1 MEFKKIKFLS
11 KQNEYDD
18 VYTFFFDKKDVA
30 YEAGQYAHLL
40 IEGETREVRE
50 LSFASAPSED
60 NLMLTMHVGSNTEF
74 KNKMSKL
81 SEGDEVSLFKIKGK
95 LEFPQV
101 NEKSY
106 VFLSGGVGIT
116 PFRSILKENKEKD
129 LKIDLVQV
137 QRGDFLF
144 KNELESLVN
153 NYYSISPENFDDEIT
168 NIIEKNRS
176 SLFYICGSKR
186 FVDGISNLMEKN
198 MIDKDRIQIESFTKE
213 KKN

>member
-18 VYTFFFDKKDVA
+18 VYTFFFDKKDVV

-129 LKIDLVQV
+129 LRIDLVQV
-137 QRGDFLF
+137 QRVDFLF
-144 KNELESLVN
+144 KNELDSLVN

>member
-1 MEFKKIKFLS
+1 MEFKKIKFLN

-129 LKIDLVQV
+129 LRIDLVQV

>member
-18 VYTFFFDKKDVA
+18 VYTFFFDKKDVV

-74 KNKMSKL
+74 RNEMSKL

-129 LKIDLVQV
+129 LRIDLVQV

-186 FVDGISNLMEKN
+186 FVDGISILMEKN

>member
-95 LEFPQV
+95 LEFPRV

-129 LKIDLVQV
+129 LRIDLVQV

>member
-129 LKIDLVQV
+129 LRIDLVQV

-153 NYYSISPENFDDEIT
+153 NYYSISPENFDDKIT

>member
-18 VYTFFFDKKDVA
+18 VYTFFFDKKDVV

-129 LKIDLVQV
+129 LRIDLVQV

-198 MIDKDRIQIESFTKE
+198 MIDKDRIQIERFTKG

>member
-60 NLMLTMHVGSNTEF
+60 SLMLTMHVGSNTEF

-129 LKIDLVQV
+129 LRIDLVQV

>member
-30 YEAGQYAHLL
+30 YEAGQYAHLS

-129 LKIDLVQV
+129 LRIDLVQV

>member
-129 LKIDLVQV
+129 LRIDLVQV

-168 NIIEKNRS
+168 NIIEKNKS

>member
-1 MEFKKIKFLS
+1 MEFKKIKFLN

-18 VYTFFFDKKDVA
+18 VYTFFFDKKDVV

-129 LKIDLVQV
+129 LRIDLVQV

>member
-129 LKIDLVQV
+129 LRIDLVQV

-153 NYYSISPENFDDEIT
+153 NYYSVSPENFDDEIT

>member
-18 VYTFFFDKKDVA
+18 VYTFFFDKKDVV

-50 LSFASAPSED
+50 LSFASAPIED
-60 NLMLTMHVGSNTEF
+60 NLMLTMHIGSNTEF

-129 LKIDLVQV
+129 LRIDLVQV

>member
-1 MEFKKIKFLS
+1 M
-11 KQNEYDD
+11 
-18 VYTFFFDKKDVA
+18 
-30 YEAGQYAHLL
+30 
-40 IEGETREVRE
+40 
-50 LSFASAPSED
+50 
-60 NLMLTMHVGSNTEF
+60 
-74 KNKMSKL
+74 
-81 SEGDEVSLFKIKGK
+81 
-95 LEFPQV
+95 
-101 NEKSY
+101 
-106 VFLSGGVGIT
+106 
-116 PFRSILKENKEKD
+116 
-129 LKIDLVQV
+129 QV

-186 FVDGISNLMEKN
+186 FVEGISNLMEKN

>member
-101 NEKSY
+101 NEKNY

-144 KNELESLVN
+144 KNELENLVN
-153 NYYSISPENFDDEIT
+153 NYYSVSPENFDDEIT
-168 NIIEKNRS
+168 DIIKKNKS
-176 SLFYICGSKR
+176 SLFYI
-186 FVDGISNLMEKN
+186 L
-198 MIDKDRIQIESFTKE
+198 RI
-213 KKN
+213 

>member
-60 NLMLTMHVGSNTEF
+60 NLMLTMHVGSNIEF

-129 LKIDLVQV
+129 LRIDLVQV

>member
-60 NLMLTMHVGSNTEF
+60 NLMLTMHIGSNTEF

-101 NEKSY
+101 NKKSY

-153 NYYSISPENFDDEIT
+153 NYYSVSPENFDDEIT

>member
-18 VYTFFFDKKDVA
+18 VYTFFFDKKDVV

-129 LKIDLVQV
+129 LRIDLVQV

>member
-1 MEFKKIKFLS
+1 MEFKKVKFLS

-101 NEKSY
+101 NEKNY

-144 KNELESLVN
+144 KNELENLVN
-153 NYYSISPENFDDEIT
+153 NYYSVSPENFDDEIT
-168 NIIEKNRS
+168 DIIEKNKS

-186 FVDGISNLMEKN
+186 FVEGISNLMEKN

>member
-144 KNELESLVN
+144 KNELENLVN
-153 NYYSISPENFDDEIT
+153 NYYSVSPENFDDEIT
-168 NIIEKNRS
+168 DIIKKNKL

-186 FVDGISNLMEKN
+186 FVEGISNLMEKN
-198 MIDKDRIQIESFTKE
+198 MVDKDRIQIESFTKE

>member
-1 MEFKKIKFLS
+1 MIS
-11 KQNEYDD
+11 PY
-18 VYTFFFDKKDVA
+18 FFFVVKISLA
-30 YEAGQYAHLL
+30 YMLFFIHIYSDL
-40 IEGETREVRE
+40 II
-50 LSFASAPSED
+50 SFR
-60 NLMLTMHVGSNTEF
+60 
-74 KNKMSKL
+74 
-81 SEGDEVSLFKIKGK
+81 KIKGK

-129 LKIDLVQV
+129 LRIDLVQV

-198 MIDKDRIQIESFTKE
+198 IINKDRIQIESFTKE

>member
-129 LKIDLVQV
+129 LRIDLVQV

-153 NYYSISPENFDDEIT
+153 NYYSVSPENFDDEIT
-168 NIIEKNRS
+168 NIIEKNKS

>member
-18 VYTFFFDKKDVA
+18 VYTFFFDKKDVV

-153 NYYSISPENFDDEIT
+153 NYYSVSPENFDDEIT
-168 NIIEKNRS
+168 NIIEKNKS

>member
-40 IEGETREVRE
+40 IEGKTREVRE

-129 LKIDLVQV
+129 LRIDLVQV

>member
-81 SEGDEVSLFKIKGK
+81 SDGDEVSLFKIKGK

-129 LKIDLVQV
+129 LRIDLVQV

>member
-50 LSFASAPSED
+50 LSFASAPRED

-129 LKIDLVQV
+129 LRIDLVQV

>member
-60 NLMLTMHVGSNTEF
+60 NLMLTMHIGSNTEF

-129 LKIDLVQV
+129 LRIDLVQV

>member
-18 VYTFFFDKKDVA
+18 VYTFFFDKKDVV

-60 NLMLTMHVGSNTEF
+60 NLMLTMHIGSNTEF

-129 LKIDLVQV
+129 LRIDLVQV

>member
-50 LSFASAPSED
+50 LSFASAPNED

-129 LKIDLVQV
+129 LRIDLVQV

>member
-81 SEGDEVSLFKIKGK
+81 SGGDEVSLFKIKGK

-129 LKIDLVQV
+129 LRIDLVQV

>member
-18 VYTFFFDKKDVA
+18 VYTFFFDKKDVV

-95 LEFPQV
+95 LEFPRV

-129 LKIDLVQV
+129 LRIDLVQV

>member
-129 LKIDLVQV
+129 LRIDLVQV

>member
-11 KQNEYDD
+11 KQDEYDD

-129 LKIDLVQV
+129 LRIDLVQV